1 MAVGPLSGNHNRFAI
16 ASHAVRRVHAPVFLF
31 RTKVLRPNPGGNMNS
46 KLLRLLAGVTAG
58 CAALDSLPAQTEEP
72 VTHAL
77 VRDLFIDGNRE
88 LFSPIPGLLPLRN
101 GGVAVPQP
109 ADHAVLI
116 YSGLGK
122 VVMRFGAAG
131 EGPGEFRMLG
141 PLSTTGSTIVAVDPA
156 LRRQTILSTS
166 GALLSTRPFALRL
179 TQGNTVPSD
188 GSDARLS
195 VPISAFPD
203 GSTLRLAFPMQG
215 FEGPEWLHR
224 AAGASSLVVVD
235 QSGAPRHL
243 VAVVP
248 ESPSRDC
255 TQTWQSNG
263 AGGGFAVPFCASP
276 LVGYADNGA
285 FIAVLRPLAPSPGR
299 TPFHL
304 TVIESSG
311 DTAFSL
317 VRSRPSVPVSRQD
330 VDSALRALRSRRIGP
345 QGGAL
350 PPPAL
355 AAISS
360 MKVPAFRPS
369 VRRLLVDRNGGV
381 ALELEDGHRHH
392 TWMVIDARGIET
404 GRFVLPPNS
413 RLQAIADG
421 VLWSIEEDSG
431 GAEHVIRYSLVPR

>member
-1 MAVGPLSGNHNRFAI
+1 M
-16 ASHAVRRVHAPVFLF
+16 HAPVSLF
-31 RTKVLRPNPGGNMNS
+31 RTKTLRPNPGEDVRS
-46 KLLRLLAGVTAG
+46 ELLRLLAVVISG

-77 VRDLFIDGNRE
+77 ARDLFIDGNRE
-88 LFSPIPGLLPLRN
+88 LLSPIPGLLPLTN

-116 YSGLGK
+116 YSRLGK
-122 VVMRFGAAG
+122 LVARFGAAG

-156 LRRQTILSTS
+156 LRRQTILSAS
-166 GALLSTRPFALRL
+166 GAFLSTRPFALRL
-179 TQGNTVPSD
+179 AQGNTVPRD
-188 GSDARLS
+188 GVDARLS

-215 FEGPEWLHR
+215 FQGPEWLNR
-224 AAGASSLVVVD
+224 APGSSSLVVVD
-235 QSGAPRHL
+235 QSGAPRHH

-248 ESPSRDC
+248 ESPSREC
-255 TQTWQSNG
+255 AQTWQSNG
-263 AGGGFAVPFCASP
+263 GGGGFAVPFCSSP
-276 LVGYADNGA
+276 LVSYADNGA

-304 TVIESSG
+304 TMIKSSG

-345 QGGAL
+345 QGGTL

-355 AAISS
+355 AAISA
-360 MKVPAFRPS
+360 MKIPAFQPS
-369 VRRLLVDRNGGV
+369 VRRLIVDRNGAL
-381 ALELEDGHRHH
+381 ALELEDGGPHH
-392 TWMVIDARGIET
+392 NWMVIDARGVET

-413 RLQAIADG
+413 RLQAMSDG
-421 VLWSIEEDSG
+421 VLWSVEEDSG
-431 GAEHVIRYSLVPR
+431 GAEHVVRYSLVPR